1 MPSGADIKTCFKPGL
16 AYIVSRFPD
25 YTETFIAR
33 EMVEFCRRG
42 WDLTIFSL
50 QKICNQKIIQPEAKR
65 LFPRVTYTPFLF
77 SSTLLQAIWHFLR
90 HRRQVLLKVLILLAF
105 QNKTRLDLY
114 LKTWVFL
121 PKAVLLAYLMQR
133 GGVQHIHAHWAHHPT
148 TVALIIH
155 LLTGIRYSFTTHAH
169 DLYVNK
175 ILLPLK
181 IEQASFV
188 ITIARYNINILR
200 NYNNGCKDKIHLI
213 YNAIDLEDYRAK
225 KRPLLQP
232 PLILAIGRLIPMKGF
247 DFLIRACIRLK
258 QAGIAFQCMIVGDG
272 PEMNRLNKM
281 ITKATIEE
289 NVRCIGPQG
298 QAVIKDLLQQASLFV
313 VPSII
318 SRDGSHDGLPTVLI
332 ESLAMGVPSIASRVA
347 GIPEIIDHYKTGILV
362 PPARADDLFL
372 AMQEMLSDSS
382 LCHKVARQGRKKV
395 EEFFSLEKN
404 IGRLEWIFEK
414 AMQLRQS
421 PNP

>member
-1 MPSGADIKTCFKPGL
+1 MPSGANIETCFKPGL

-33 EMVEFCRRG
+33 EMVEICRRG

-50 QKICNQKIIQPEAKR
+50 QKIRNQKIIQPEAKR
-65 LFPRVTYTPFLF
+65 LFPRVTYTRFLF
-77 SSTLLQAIWHFLR
+77 SSTLLQAIWYFLR
-90 HRRQVLLKVLILLAF
+90 QRRQVLLKVLILLAV

-181 IEQASFV
+181 IEKASFV
-188 ITIARYNINILR
+188 ITIARYNINVLR
-200 NYNNGCKDKIHLI
+200 NYNDGCRDKIHLI

-225 KRPLLQP
+225 ERPLLQP

-247 DFLIRACIRLK
+247 DFLIRACGQLK
-258 QAGIAFQCMIVGDG
+258 QAGIAFQCTIVGDG

-281 ITKATIEE
+281 ITDGAIEE

-313 VPSII
+313 MPSII
-318 SRDGSHDGLPTVLI
+318 SMDGSHDGLPTVLI

-362 PPARADDLFL
+362 PPAQAGDLFL
-372 AMQEMLSDSS
+372 AMKELLSDPG
-382 LCHKVARQGRKKV
+382 LCQKVARQGRKKV
-395 EEFFSLEKN
+395 EELFSLEKN
-404 IGRLEWIFEK
+404 IAMLESSFEK
-414 AMQLRQS
+414 AMQPRPS